1 MEMISRL
8 LRRVLGIRSRRRE
21 FVPSVLVDAA
31 LRDSLAE
38 KRER

>member
-8 LRRVLGIRSRRRE
+8 LRRVLGIARRRE

-31 LRDSLAE
+31 LRDSLDE
-38 KRER
+38 KSER